1 MNDRGPQKDIEQ
13 LTDECSTAVLQ
24 GDGSTRT

>member
-1 MNDRGPQKDIEQ
+1 MNDRGLQKDIEQ
-13 LTDECSTAVLQ
+13 LADECSTAVLQ